1 MSVLF
6 FMDSGLGGLP
16 YLQWIRQKR
25 PNDTIIYLADNA
37 GFPYGGRSPEFL
49 RERLTTISRH
59 IIERYNPELMVI
71 ACNTAS
77 VTSLAVLRERFSVPF
92 VGVVPAVKPAA
103 EINEDGVIGVLAT
116 ERTVE
121 GEYLQALIRQFAL
134 NQDVETLGAPDL
146 VDFIENCFLLADDK
160 AIRLILEPYIK
171 HIETHSWTT
180 LVLGCTHFILLRP
193 WLERWLPASVTIVD
207 STEGVGRR
215 ILSLLEDDKLSDG
228 AAVSPDSQSIEK
240 SKPGTGVFHITGTG
254 YNASVYKAAARRY
267 GLDFAALEEIQ

>member
-16 YLQWIRQKR
+16 YLQWIRRKR
-25 PNDTIIYLADNA
+25 PNDEIIYLADNA

-49 RERLTTISRH
+49 RERLTTISRY
-59 IIERYNPELMVI
+59 IIDRYNPELMVI

-77 VTSLAVLRERFSVPF
+77 VTSLDVLRNRFTVPF

-103 EINEDGVIGVLAT
+103 ENNGDGVIGVLAT
-116 ERTVE
+116 ERTVK

-134 NQDVETLGAPDL
+134 DQDVETLGAPDL
-146 VDFIENCFLLADDK
+146 VDFIENRFFVTDDE
-160 AIRLILEPYIK
+160 AIFSILEPYLI
-171 HIETHSWTT
+171 HIETHGWST

-193 WLERWLPASVTIVD
+193 WLERWLPSSVNIVD

-215 ILSLLEDDKLSDG
+215 ILSLLDTIES
-228 AAVSPDSQSIEK
+228 AADSSVPAPVKTET
-240 SKPGTGVFHITGTG
+240 GTGVFHITGTG
-254 YNASVYKAAARRY
+254 YNVDVYKAAARRY
-267 GLDFAALEEIQ
+267 GLDFAALEEIE